1 MSHPSAAPAERF
13 SNRVENYVRHR
24 PGYPPQV
31 MEILRREAGLNA
43 RSVVADVGA
52 GTGIFTALLLE
63 EGCVVHAVEPNEA
76 MRTAAEKA
84 FAGRE
89 NFHSLAAPA
98 EAIPLPNASVD
109 LIVAA
114 QAFHWFD
121 PAGARREFTRLLHP
135 EGKIALL
142 WNVRRLEATPFL
154 RAYEQL
160 LIRYGTDYQRV
171 RHENIGE
178 TQLAAFFQ
186 GGVFVRH
193 QMPNEQCLDFEGLKG
208 RLLSSSY
215 APAPGQPGHEEM
227 LQDLAALFAEC
238 AEDGRVGFHYDT
250 ELYLG
255 R

>member
-1 MSHPSAAPAERF
+1 MPHASDAPTERF
-13 SNRVENYVRHR
+13 SNRVENYVRYR
-24 PGYPPQV
+24 PSYPPQA
-31 MEILRREAGLNA
+31 MEILRRDAGLNA

-52 GTGIFTALLLE
+52 GTGIFTALLLA
-63 EGCVVHAVEPNEA
+63 EGCVVHAAEPNEA
-76 MRTAAEKA
+76 MRAAAERA

-98 EAIPLPNASVD
+98 EAIPLPDACVD

-121 PAGARREFTRLLHP
+121 PAGAPREFTRLLRP

-178 TQLAAFFQ
+178 TQLAAFFC
-186 GGVFVRH
+186 GGVYARH
-193 QMPNEQCLDFEGLKG
+193 QMPNEQYLDFEGLKG

-227 LQDLAALFAEC
+227 LQELATIFAQC

-250 ELYLG
+250 ELCLG